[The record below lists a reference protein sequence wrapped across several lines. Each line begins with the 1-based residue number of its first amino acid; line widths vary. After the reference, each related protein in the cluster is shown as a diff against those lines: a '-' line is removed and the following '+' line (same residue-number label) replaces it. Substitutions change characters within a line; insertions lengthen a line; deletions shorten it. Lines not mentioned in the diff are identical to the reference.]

1 MEEFFYNMDAS
12 KQQCALR
19 LREDK
24 MCSDLKC
31 WQVIVIVRNQRT
43 RNCTTDNCQM
53 IKQHFWTVVDI
64 FFPHY
69 RLKTQLKLKTSSIY
83 PLKVQYNGHA
93 SPGVSDTSGLFSV
106 IEDQFYKVCINI
118 RQIKGQKLNITL

>member
-1 MEEFFYNMDAS
+1 MEESFKNMYTS
-12 KQQCALR
+12 KQQYVLW

-31 WQVIVIVRNQRT
+31 WQVIVIVVGNQRT
-43 RNCTTDNCQM
+43 RNCTTDSCQM
-53 IKQHFWTVVDI
+53 IMQHLWTVGDI

-69 RLKTQLKLKTSSIY
+69 LLKTKLKLKTSLIF
-83 PLKVQYNGHA
+83 PLQVQYNGHA

-106 IEDQFYKVCINI
+106 IEDQFYKVCINY
-118 RQIKGQKLNITL
+118 QTNQGS